1 MHQDLRYAV
10 RGLLKQKTFAA
21 TAILTLAL
29 GIGANTAIFS
39 VVSGVLLRPLPFA
52 QPDRLVQISETS
64 GLSPRG
70 EAVTWSSLDT
80 YRRESSVLDGI
91 VGYDVGARYLHGR
104 GDPERVMVVRTER
117 ELFSVLGVAAIAG
130 RTFRDDD
137 PPTVAVVGEAF
148 WRERLGGDASIV
160 GRSIALDDEAVTIV
174 GVMPAS
180 FQFPYGAASILPGA
194 APEAR
199 SDLWTVA
206 RPPTQP
212 RVRISHVVAR
222 LKPNATIAAAEAEL
236 NGMARRLTASP
247 SDAATSRGA
256 RVVALNDAIVPAT
269 VRRLLLFLFGA
280 VGVVLA
286 LACANLTNLFL
297 ARMTLRLREVATRTA
312 LGASPFRLA
321 RLFLAESLVIV
332 FAGGL
337 LGLALAWWGTAR
349 LMVLVRAQMPRAHEV
364 ALDWR
369 VFVFLFLT
377 CATAAL
383 LLGLAPAAIAGR
395 SSMRAAF
402 QDTGGAATASR
413 GQRRLRDGLV
423 VLEVALAFVLA
434 VGATLLV
441 RELVRLRDLN
451 AGMAPDNVLTVHV
464 GQRMTP
470 RTDPRSFYAIADR
483 VAQLPGVRAAGFT
496 QLLPLQNWGWTSN
509 SSDFRRRRQEATEA
523 APQTTPFPIELRYVT
538 PGYFQA
544 LGIIVRRGRSF
555 TDRDVRDAPPV
566 IVINDTLARRFFGDD
581 DPVGVETTRGTIVGV
596 IADVRQIHLDR
607 EAAPEIYFPIAQN
620 WSQVSELG
628 MSLVVAARERPDSLA
643 GEIRAEI
650 RDIAPSLAV
659 FSVRTMEGV
668 IADSL
673 SDFTLFLLLMA
684 IFAAL
689 AVVLAGTGT
698 FGVMAY
704 LASSR
709 TREFAIRIAL
719 GADGLRVARLVLGHG
734 ARITSLGLGAG
745 LLAAL
750 LVAPLLRTLPPV
762 TVRPLDVRTIV
773 PVALLIGAVAG
784 VACLIPAWRAS
795 RANPLTALKAD

>member
-1 MHQDLRYAV
+1 
-10 RGLLKQKTFAA
+10 
-21 TAILTLAL
+21 
-29 GIGANTAIFS
+29 
-39 VVSGVLLRPLPFA
+39 
-52 QPDRLVQISETS
+52 
-64 GLSPRG
+64 
-70 EAVTWSSLDT
+70 
-80 YRRESSVLDGI
+80 
-91 VGYDVGARYLHGR
+91 
-104 GDPERVMVVRTER
+104 
-117 ELFSVLGVAAIAG
+117 
-130 RTFRDDD
+130 
-137 PPTVAVVGEAF
+137 
-148 WRERLGGDASIV
+148 
-160 GRSIALDDEAVTIV
+160 
-174 GVMPAS
+174 
-180 FQFPYGAASILPGA
+180 
-194 APEAR
+194 
-199 SDLWTVA
+199 
-206 RPPTQP
+206 
-212 RVRISHVVAR
+212 
-222 LKPNATIAAAEAEL
+222 
-236 NGMARRLTASP
+236 
-247 SDAATSRGA
+247 
-256 RVVALNDAIVPAT
+256 
-269 VRRLLLFLFGA
+269 
-280 VGVVLA
+280 
-286 LACANLTNLFL
+286 
-297 ARMTLRLREVATRTA
+297 
-312 LGASPFRLA
+312 
-321 RLFLAESLVIV
+321 
-332 FAGGL
+332 
-337 LGLALAWWGTAR
+337 
-349 LMVLVRAQMPRAHEV
+349 MPRAHEV

-689 AVVLAGTGT
+689 AVVLAGP
-698 FGVMAY
+698 
-704 LASSR
+704 
-709 TREFAIRIAL
+709 
-719 GADGLRVARLVLGHG
+719 ARS
-734 ARITSLGLGAG
+734 A
-745 LLAAL
+745 
-750 LVAPLLRTLPPV
+750 
-762 TVRPLDVRTIV
+762 
-773 PVALLIGAVAG
+773 
-784 VACLIPAWRAS
+784 
-795 RANPLTALKAD
+795 